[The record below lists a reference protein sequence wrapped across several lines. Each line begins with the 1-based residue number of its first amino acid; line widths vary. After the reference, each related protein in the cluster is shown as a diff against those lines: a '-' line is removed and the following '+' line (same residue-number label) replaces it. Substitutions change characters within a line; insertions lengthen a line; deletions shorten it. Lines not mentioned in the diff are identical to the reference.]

1 MEKYIK
7 EEFTDIKFDNT
18 EETKNY
24 FDVFSKESLKD
35 IIDI

>member
-7 EEFTDIKFDNT
+7 EEFTDINFDNT
-18 EETKNY
+18 GETENY